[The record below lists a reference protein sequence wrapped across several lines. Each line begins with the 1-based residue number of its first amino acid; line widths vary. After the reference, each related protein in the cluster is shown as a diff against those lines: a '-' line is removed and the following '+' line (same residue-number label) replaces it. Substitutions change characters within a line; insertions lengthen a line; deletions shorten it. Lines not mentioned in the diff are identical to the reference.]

1 MSAEMNTNEYFMKPE
16 EQNNEVNQNLIN
28 TKDLTDQYFIKPEK
42 SAIKSLTIPT
52 EFCMANVRFWRIFL
66 LVVIILGAGVAH
78 IFWALIVL
86 EGILFILFLYLCCYK
101 SFKRLE
107 VTKDEINQT
116 ILIKTINC
124 FNCVSEQLNLSNIH
138 FHIGTIYD
146 DRENHHVFY
155 RLFIMKD
162 FNNSPEI
169 DLDSSNVKQIP
180 LKLYD
185 YIDRIWPDKECQKQ
199 LNELEGT
206 PDYKCPFKF
215 DIKEYMHIEPSE
227 QEKQFQ
233 NLFQNNPIFNNFSS
247 YNSNYSQYLKF
258 CDNFF
263 CYYIEEPFGEKKADI
278 LRIDFIYSKTFDR
291 IFIGLVNNNK
301 KTYKKTF
308 EFNMETIDKF
318 VLQEI
323 ALSNGYNLMALFKD
337 NSNQQIYSLKNAKQ
351 DNLRGLVYLLNERIN
366 NSINNKENI
375 TIGNAPPIVT
385 NE

>member
-1 MSAEMNTNEYFMKPE
+1 
-16 EQNNEVNQNLIN
+16 
-28 TKDLTDQYFIKPEK
+28 
-42 SAIKSLTIPT
+42 
-52 EFCMANVRFWRIFL
+52 
-66 LVVIILGAGVAH
+66 
-78 IFWALIVL
+78 
-86 EGILFILFLYLCCYK
+86 
-101 SFKRLE
+101 
-107 VTKDEINQT
+107 
-116 ILIKTINC
+116 
-124 FNCVSEQLNLSNIH
+124 
-138 FHIGTIYD
+138 
-146 DRENHHVFY
+146 
-155 RLFIMKD
+155 MKD

-185 YIDRIWPDKECQKQ
+185 YIDRIWPDHECQKQ

-206 PDYKCPFKF
+206 PDYKCPFIF

-233 NLFQNNPIFNNFSS
+233 NIFQNNPNFKKFSPYGGS
-247 YNSNYSQYLKF
+247 KYSQYLKF

-263 CYYIEEPFGEKKADI
+263 CYYIEEPFGEKKANI

-323 ALSNGYNLMALFKD
+323 GLSNGYNLIALFKD
-337 NSNQQIYSLKNAKQ
+337 NSNQQIYSLQKAKQ
-351 DNLRGLVYLLNERIN
+351 DNLKGLVYLLNERID
-366 NSINNKENI
+366 NSINNKEKI